1 MDKDKIYESLR
12 LHEGL
17 SLRPYVDTVGKTTI
31 GIGRNLDDNGI
42 TIQEAYLLCQN
53 DVQTCAKELDRY
65 HPGWTRL
72 DDVRQNVLLEMC
84 FNLGAPRLN
93 QFYKMWEAVERRD
106 FKEAA
111 AQMLDSK
118 WAQQVGQRAI
128 TLSAMMKSGEWPE

>member
-12 LHEGL
+12 VHEGL
-17 SLRPYVDTVGKTTI
+17 SLKPYV
-31 GIGRNLDDNGI
+31 
-42 TIQEAYLLCQN
+42 
-53 DVQTCAKELDRY
+53 DRY
-65 HPGWTRL
+65 HPGWTHL